1 MSINVYKRN
10 VLKIYIHSFFM
21 MFLIIMPVL
30 IPIFQS
36 KGLSMQNIFEL
47 QAYFSL
53 IVAVFEVPSGYF
65 SDIIGRKITLII
77 SSIFYGLAYT
87 WLNFSNGLFD
97 LYVFETLIAIAVSFF
112 SGTNISLLYD
122 SLNYI
127 DDDRKTRTRAMGNI
141 KFALVFSESIAALTC
156 VAIVSYGLDK
166 LVFYQACYAWIPFI
180 VTLFLVEPPRQKMD
194 SKTHF
199 KNVKKILKYLFT
211 EDKIVT
217 LSLLNLIVWGL
228 ATYFAV
234 WIHQKYWQIQEI
246 DISKFGYL
254 WALFNIVVAITSK
267 YAHWFEEK
275 VGTSLTLLMIPA
287 LSILGYFGMGAVGG
301 YIGLALSISFQF
313 SRGLNQVIVKD
324 AFNWRLPSE
333 FRATANSLH
342 SLIFRLLFLLFGP
355 LIGYLIDKYGV
366 STTMNWIGST
376 FAVLF
381 VVFMLPL
388 IKHLKSLKVK

>member
-1 MSINVYKRN
+1 MIVNVYKRN
-10 VLKIYIHSFFM
+10 VLKIYTHSFFM
-21 MFLIIMPVL
+21 MFLFIMPVL

-53 IVAVFEVPSGYF
+53 IVALFEVPSGYF

-77 SSIFYGLAYT
+77 SSLFYGVAYS
-87 WLNFSNGLFD
+87 WLNFSKGLFD
-97 LYVFETLIAIAVSFF
+97 LYIFETLIAIAVSFF

-122 SLNYI
+122 SLSFI
-127 DDDRKTRTRAMGNI
+127 DDSRKTRTRAMGNI
-141 KFALVFSESIAALTC
+141 KFALVFSESLAALIC
-156 VAIVSYGLDK
+156 VALVTYGLDK
-166 LVFYQACYAWIPFI
+166 LIFFQACYAWIPFI
-180 VTLFLVEPPRQKMD
+180 VTLFLIEPPRKKMD

-211 EDKIVT
+211 EDKVVT

-234 WIHQKYWQIQEI
+234 WIHQKYWQIQEV

-275 VGTSLTLLMIPA
+275 VGTTFTLIIIPV
-287 LSILGYFGMGAVGG
+287 LCLLGYFGMGVFGG
-301 YIGLALSISFQF
+301 YIGLALSLSFQF
-313 SRGLNQVIVKD
+313 SRGLNQVIIKD

-333 FRATANSLH
+333 FRATANSLQ
-342 SLIFRLLFLLFGP
+342 SLIFRVLFLIFGP

-366 STTMNWIGST
+366 SNTMTWIGST
-376 FAVLF
+376 FSVLF

-388 IKHLKSLKVK
+388 IKYLKKLKVK